1 MERSEESVMRMKRR
15 EREER
20 HEIEASVP
28 DFALCF
34 FILIQMNRASITF
47 NWNKKAQGN
56 FGCLV

>member
-47 NWNKKAQGN
+47 N
-56 FGCLV
+56 